1 MVLALLL
8 FESRLLS
15 LLGGGGGCGTLNDF
29 FSSTDISGGFVIIG
43 VCLFFVE
50 AISEDL
56 DIEARLLKTDEVFF
70 AHALFG

>member
-1 MVLALLL
+1 M
-8 FESRLLS
+8 
-15 LLGGGGGCGTLNDF
+15 NDF
-29 FSSTDISGGFVIIG
+29 FSSTDISGGFAIIG